1 MLDKLVTQKF
11 YTAAGQDR
19 FTGRL
24 VKNIARQRDLTNQA
38 QTKTTRKKTGKDFGR
53 GVDTLYRVTL
63 RNHINLSRIADG
75 KANMIISINTVVLS
89 IIITAGAF
97 GFSLEQFS
105 IQASLTYIIPVLM
118 LMATALATIVI
129 AVLSA
134 IPKVVTDDFT
144 IEDVKAHKVSILFFG
159 NFLRLSKD
167 DFVEHLRE
175 LKRDEEVLYDDLSR
189 DLYNLGA
196 VLQRKY
202 RLLSISYRVFIAGMI
217 LSFLAF
223 VILYLI

>member
-1 MLDKLVTQKF
+1 M
-11 YTAAGQDR
+11 
-19 FTGRL
+19 
-24 VKNIARQRDLTNQA
+24 
-38 QTKTTRKKTGKDFGR
+38 
-53 GVDTLYRVTL
+53 
-63 RNHINLSRIADG
+63 
-75 KANMIISINTVVLS
+75 
-89 IIITAGAF
+89 
-97 GFSLEQFS
+97 
-105 IQASLTYIIPVLM
+105 
-118 LMATALATIVI
+118 I

-134 IPKVVTDDFT
+134 IPKVVTDTFT
-144 IEDVKAHKVSILFFG
+144 LEDVKAHKVSILFFG

-167 DFVEHLRE
+167 EFVEHLRE

-223 VILYLI
+223 VILYLT